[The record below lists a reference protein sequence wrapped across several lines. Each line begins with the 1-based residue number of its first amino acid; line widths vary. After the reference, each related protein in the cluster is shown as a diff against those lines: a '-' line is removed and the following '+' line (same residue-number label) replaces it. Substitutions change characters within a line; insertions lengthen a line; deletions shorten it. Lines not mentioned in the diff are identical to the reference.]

1 MTLACTHYIQVV
13 EAMPMP
19 VLLLQRNGLINHANA
34 AAETLLSSLD
44 GSIPVAYS
52 TLAPSWLQEILDA
65 CSPPDTALPYQ
76 TEQTVAGTTGFC
88 FLQVTVTLLTET
100 SQQLW
105 LVTINDLSRLHLI
118 EDGLRKLV
126 EGVSEA
132 TGEKFFQFLVL
143 HLARAVDADF
153 AFIGEFADKERTA
166 IQTVAVCADNSI
178 QENFNFPLPN
188 TPCEQVLANGIR
200 IYQRGVLDR
209 FPLDRLAL
217 EMGVES
223 YIGIPLI
230 SSHNSTLGP
239 MAVFSRRP
247 IREAHL
253 AASMLQIFAVRAAA
267 ELERLQ
273 AERSLKETENRLKT
287 IVNSVHTGIL
297 VIDPLSHTIVDANEV
312 AASSLG
318 RSREELIGSSCHRFI
333 CPNEEGRCPV
343 TDFHQEQINEE
354 RELVRADGTR
364 ISVIK
369 TVSRV
374 LLDGREHLLESFVDI
389 SRRIQV
395 ESELKE
401 SEERYRMLVENQ
413 SDLVIKCD
421 RAGRLLFVSPSFC
434 KLFGR
439 SEEQLLGQ
447 PLLPII
453 LQPGHPS
460 EGELFHAAVCAETSY
475 YREYLSPTVIGNRWI
490 GWALRC
496 TCNTIGQTEAIVGM
510 GRDITDRKEAEQT
523 ITKLAYH
530 DPVTGLPNRSLLY
543 DRLKLAISRAERDN
557 QGVAVLFLDLDRF
570 KSINDTLGHAAGD
583 QLLQQ
588 VADRLENC
596 VRSSDTVARLGGD
609 EFVVLISAV
618 ENDHA
623 VGTVVMKILEQLA
636 VPYRIDK
643 HEVYTTSSI
652 GISLYPRDG
661 HDAEELLKN
670 ADMAMYQAKE
680 AGRNTCHFFSA
691 ELNMRATERM
701 LLESTMRRALERN
714 EFFLVFQPQME
725 LSSGRIAG
733 FEALVRWRHPDLGV
747 VPPAHFIPIAEETG
761 LIVPLGEWVLTT
773 ACRQAVAWQQEGHAP
788 LRVAVNVSARQF
800 RQKNLGLRIEKIL
813 EETGLDPKLLEL
825 ELTESA
831 VMENPDEAILTLRL
845 FKQMG
850 ITLSID
856 DFGTGYSSLSHL
868 KHFPIDRLKIDR
880 SFVRHVT
887 RDQNDATIAEAIIAL
902 AHSMK
907 LSVVAEGIEHNEQMQ
922 FMSHRRCDIMQGYYL
937 SRPVSATEFSDFL
950 KKLHDHDG
958 SAHGMLGKEQGQGAG
973 ADSN

>member
-1 MTLACTHYIQVV
+1 MTLASAHYIQVV
-13 EAMPMP
+13 EAMPVP
-19 VLLLQRNGLINHANA
+19 VLLLLRNGLISHANA
-34 AAETLLSSLD
+34 AAGDLLAALD
-44 GSIPVAYS
+44 GTPPLADI
-52 TLAPSWLQEILDA
+52 TLAPGWLQEILDICA
-65 CSPPDTALPYQ
+65 VPDATLPYQ
-76 TEQTVAGTTGFC
+76 TEKTVAGATGFC
-88 FLQVTVTLLTET
+88 FFQITIT
-100 SQQLW
+100 SLAAEPQPLW

-118 EDGLRKLV
+118 EDGLRTLV

-153 AFIGEFADKERTA
+153 AFIGEFVDKERTT
-166 IQTVAVCADNSI
+166 IQTVAVCADNAI
-178 QENFNFPLPN
+178 QENFSFPLPN
-188 TPCEQVLANGIR
+188 TPCEQVLASGLR
-200 IYQRGVLDR
+200 IYQSGVVNR

-273 AERSLKETENRLKT
+273 AERSLRETENRLKT

-297 VIDPLSHTIVDANEV
+297 VIDPLTHTIVDANEV
-312 AASSLG
+312 AAASLG

-343 TDFHQEQINEE
+343 TDLHQELINDE
-354 RELVRADGTR
+354 RELVRADGSR
-364 ISVIK
+364 FSVIK

-374 LLDGREHLLESFVDI
+374 VLDGREHLLESFVDI

-453 LQPGHPS
+453 LQPGQTGH
-460 EGELFHAAVCAETSY
+460 EELLPTTACPETGY
-475 YREYLSPTVIGNRWI
+475 YREYLSPTVNGNRWI

-496 TCNTIGQTEAIVGM
+496 TCTTAGQTEAVVGM

-530 DPVTGLPNRSLLY
+530 DPITGLPNRSLLY
-543 DRLKLAISRAERDN
+543 DRLKLALNRAERDG

-588 VADRLENC
+588 VAGRLENC

-618 ENDHA
+618 ESDHA
-623 VGTVVMKILEQLA
+623 VGTVVMKILEQLGE
-636 VPYRIDK
+636 PYRISE
-643 HEVYTTSSI
+643 HEVYTTASI
-652 GISLYPRDG
+652 GIALYPRDG
-661 HDAEELLKN
+661 RDADDLLKN

-680 AGRNTCHFFSA
+680 GGRNTCHFFSP

-714 EFFLVFQPQME
+714 EFFLAFQPQME

-733 FEALVRWRHPDLGV
+733 IEALVRWRHPELGI
-747 VPPAHFIPIAEETG
+747 VPPTHFIPIAEETG
-761 LIVPLGEWVLTT
+761 LIVPLGEWVLET
-773 ACRQAVAWQQEGHAP
+773 ACRQAVTWQQEGHPP
-788 LRVAVNVSARQF
+788 LRMAVNVSARQF

-813 EETGLDPKLLEL
+813 AATGLDPALLEL

-831 VMENPDEAILTLRL
+831 VMENPDEAVLTLRQL
-845 FKQMG
+845 KQMG

-902 AHSMK
+902 AHSMQ
-907 LSVVAEGIEHNEQMQ
+907 LSVVAEGIEHDEQMQ
-922 FMSHRRCDIMQGYYL
+922 FMSNRRCDIMQGYYL
-937 SRPVSATEFSDFL
+937 SRPVSAAEFGDFL

-958 SAHGMLGKEQGQGAG
+958 SAHGMLGEREG
-973 ADSN
+973 

>member
-1 MTLACTHYIQVV
+1 MPLARAHYIQVV
-13 EAMPMP
+13 EAMPVP
-19 VLLLQRNGLINHANA
+19 VLLLLHNGLISHVNA
-34 AAETLLSSLD
+34 AADRLLDALD
-44 GSIPVAYS
+44 GAAPVADS
-52 TLAPSWLQEILDA
+52 TLAPVWLQEELERCA
-65 CSPPDTALPYQ
+65 TNPERLLSHQ
-76 TEQTVAGTTGFC
+76 TEKTVPGANGFC
-88 FLQVTVTLLTET
+88 FLQITVTPLPAEP
-100 SQQLW
+100 QPLW

-118 EDGLRKLV
+118 EDGLRTLV

-132 TGEKFFQFLVL
+132 TGEQFFQFLAL

-153 AFIGEFADKERTA
+153 AFIGEFADKERTT
-166 IQTVAVCADNSI
+166 IQTVAVCADNAI
-178 QENFNFPLPN
+178 QQNFSFPLAN
-188 TPCEQVLANGIR
+188 TPCEQVLASGLR

-253 AASMLQIFAVRAAA
+253 AGSMLQIFAVRAAA

-273 AERSLKETENRLKT
+273 AERSLRETENRLKT

-297 VIDPLSHTIVDANEV
+297 VIDPLNHMIVDANDV
-312 AASSLG
+312 AANSLG
-318 RSREELIGSSCHRFI
+318 RSRAELIGSSCHRFI

-343 TDFHQEQINEE
+343 TDLHQELINDE
-354 RELVRADGTR
+354 RELVRADGSR
-364 ISVIK
+364 FSVIK

-374 LLDGREHLLESFVDI
+374 VLDGREHLLESFVDI

-439 SEEQLLGQ
+439 SEQQLLGQ

-453 LQPGHPS
+453 LQSGQT
-460 EGELFHAAVCAETSY
+460 EEEELLPTATCPENSY
-475 YREYLSPTVIGNRWI
+475 YREYLSPTVIGSRWI
-490 GWALRC
+490 GWVLRC
-496 TCNTIGQTEAIVGM
+496 TCSDSGHAEAIVGM

-530 DPVTGLPNRSLLY
+530 DPITGLPNRSLLY
-543 DRLKLAISRAERDN
+543 DRLKLAINRSERDG

-588 VADRLENC
+588 VAGRLENC

-609 EFVVLISAV
+609 EFVVLVSAV
-618 ENDHA
+618 ESDHA
-623 VGTVVMKILEQLA
+623 IGSVVMKILEQLA
-636 VPYRIDK
+636 EPYWICEQ
-643 HEVYTTSSI
+643 EVYTTSSI

-661 HDAEELLKN
+661 HDADELLKN

-680 AGRNTCHFFSA
+680 AGRNTCHFFSP

-714 EFFLVFQPQME
+714 EFFLAYQPQME

-733 FEALVRWRHPDLGV
+733 IEALVRWRHPDLGT

-761 LIVPLGEWVLTT
+761 LIVPLGEWVLET
-773 ACRQAVAWQQEGHAP
+773 ACRQAVAWQQEGHP
-788 LRVAVNVSARQF
+788 PVRMAVNVSARQF
-800 RQKNLGLRIEKIL
+800 RQKNLGLRIDKIL
-813 EETGLDPKLLEL
+813 AETGLDPALLEL

-831 VMENPDEAILTLRL
+831 VMENPDEAVLTLRQL
-845 FKQMG
+845 KQMG

-907 LSVVAEGIEHNEQMQ
+907 LSVVAEGIEHDDQMR
-922 FMSHRRCDIMQGYYL
+922 FMSHRHCDVMQGYYL
-937 SRPVSATEFSDFL
+937 SRPISATEFGDFL
-950 KKLHDHDG
+950 KKLHEHEG
-958 SAHGMLGKEQGQGAG
+958 SAHGMLGEE
-973 ADSN
+973 